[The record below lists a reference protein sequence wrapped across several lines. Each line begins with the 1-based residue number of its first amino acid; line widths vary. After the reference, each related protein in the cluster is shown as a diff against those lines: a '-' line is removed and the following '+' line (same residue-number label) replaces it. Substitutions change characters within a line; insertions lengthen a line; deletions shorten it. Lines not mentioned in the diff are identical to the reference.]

1 MDFAISTQNLASQAL
16 LLLRAAGYDD
26 ALYEGRRTGVSG
38 HIISVSD
45 DPQET
50 APRCYVWSAPSTQR
64 SSSWGE
70 PRAPGTCQLGIVS
83 ATAQARQP
91 PW

>member
-26 ALYEGRRTGVSG
+26 AVYKGRRSGVSG

-45 DPQET
+45 DP
-50 APRCYVWSAPSTQR
+50 PGNSAEVLR
-64 SSSWGE
+64 LV
-70 PRAPGTCQLGIVS
+70 RAIDPEVELLG
-83 ATAQARQP
+83 
-91 PW
+91 

>member
-45 DPQET
+45 DP
-50 APRCYVWSAPSTQR
+50 PGNSAEVLR
-64 SSSWGE
+64 LV
-70 PRAPGTCQLGIVS
+70 RAIDPEVELLG
-83 ATAQARQP
+83 
-91 PW
+91 

>member
-45 DPQET
+45 DP
-50 APRCYVWSAPSTQR
+50 PGNSAEVLR
-64 SSSWGE
+64 LV
-70 PRAPGTCQLGIVS
+70 RAIDPEVELQG
-83 ATAQARQP
+83 
-91 PW
+91 

>member
-1 MDFAISTQNLASQAL
+1 MDFAMSTQNLASQAL

-45 DPQET
+45 HPGNTDEVLRLVHSIDPE
-50 APRCYVWSAPSTQR
+50 A
-64 SSSWGE
+64 E
-70 PRAPGTCQLGIVS
+70 LLG
-83 ATAQARQP
+83 
-91 PW
+91 